1 MAWTFLGRS
10 GRNPDEWW
18 VPGATAM
25 GIDTYNSWSP
35 SNGAAWTTFEEGMAP
50 VRSYAGTVPLLVA
63 EYGCRTPPDEPTR
76 AGSWMRD
83 AFEYAYRNDIIGLSY
98 FDSSPQL
105 PRRVVGSRR
114 GADAGHAA
122 MHRGTPG
129 RPARVGRR
137 MVGRRPW
144 APRRSSATGCPR
156 TRFRRTARLRSPIL
170 SGSRAIAV
178 RSAPGQNR
186 RPQPRCS
193 SKSGTWTPGR

>member
-1 MAWTFLGRS
+1 MAAADWVGVQERAITAAQGRTITILPILMAWTFLGRS

-98 FDSSPQL
+98 FDSSLNSPDGSWVLDEVRTQAMRQCIGAPQ
-105 PRRVVGSRR
+105 VVQLG
-114 GADAGHAA
+114 
-122 MHRGTPG
+122 
-129 RPARVGRR
+129 
-137 MVGRRPW
+137 
-144 APRRSSATGCPR
+144 
-156 TRFRRTARLRSPIL
+156 
-170 SGSRAIAV
+170 
-178 RSAPGQNR
+178 
-186 RPQPRCS
+186 
-193 SKSGTWTPGR
+193 